1 MTENSQFNTLKDD
14 LFDISDLKIKNVDE
28 IIKEKVDETILLSAE
43 FDKKIPEKPED
54 VKKKQ
59 KIFKKR
65 T

>member
-1 MTENSQFNTLKDD
+1 LKDD

-54 VKKKQ
+54 VKKK
-59 KIFKKR
+59 
-65 T
+65 

>member
-59 KIFKKR
+59 KNFKKR